1 MRLRRTYAFGGNS
14 MNGPSLDLTQSTLE
28 GSDIVYMLGLL
39 TDKTQ
44 QMSQRVYQTLSEQ
57 IANKQELG
65 VELEVLQE
73 LYTMVQLFVVTMNG
87 IDTDE
92 ETGFMAKLQHAAKVS
107 PEKAEELGGADAVA
121 ASLVENITGLWNQ
134 MRRLL
139 VILDMHREVYDNWF
153 SGVIKKLR
161 VEEQEPP
168 SPPVVRFSKDGR
180 FFDQNSKD
188 KGDSNGDQ

>member
-1 MRLRRTYAFGGNS
+1 
-14 MNGPSLDLTQSTLE
+14 MNGPPLDLFQSSFE

-44 QMSQRVYQTLSEQ
+44 QMSQKVYQTLSEQ
-57 IANKQELG
+57 IANKEELG

-87 IDTDE
+87 IDTNE
-92 ETGFMAKLQHAAKVS
+92 ESGFMAKLQHAAKVS
-107 PEKAEELGGADAVA
+107 PQKAEELGGADAVA

-139 VILDMHREVYDNWF
+139 VILDMHRESYDDWF
-153 SGVIKKLR
+153 SGVIRKLR
-161 VEEQEPP
+161 VEEPP

-180 FFDQNSKD
+180 FFDQNNKD